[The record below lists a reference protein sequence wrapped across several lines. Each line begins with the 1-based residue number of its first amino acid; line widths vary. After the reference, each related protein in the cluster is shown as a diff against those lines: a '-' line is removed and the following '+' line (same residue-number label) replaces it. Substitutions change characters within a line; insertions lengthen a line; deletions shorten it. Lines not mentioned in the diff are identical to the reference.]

1 MPTVIPYVPQRITV
15 HLGAPSASADN
26 VTVSFSDYVK
36 NVASSEIYPTWE
48 KAPCGP
54 ISWPLFPLR

>member
-26 VTVSFSDYVK
+26 VTVSFSDYV
-36 NVASSEIYPTWE
+36 YPV
-48 KAPCGP
+48 KAFETGERVT
-54 ISWPLFPLR
+54 IEYLNLL

>member
-36 NVASSEIYPTWE
+36 MLPPVRFIPPGR